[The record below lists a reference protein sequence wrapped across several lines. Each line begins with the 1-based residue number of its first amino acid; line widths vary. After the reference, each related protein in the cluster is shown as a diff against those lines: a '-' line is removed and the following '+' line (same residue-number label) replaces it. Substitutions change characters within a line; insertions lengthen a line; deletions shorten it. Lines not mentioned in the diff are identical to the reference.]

1 MMHYLNMNVSE
12 KICLFSTLKGN
23 FLYYDTLTILVLN
36 MGSFSKYVNDI
47 VSDDRLINT
56 DIIAFTDIQIISPD
70 STCKIG
76 KTLNF
81 FKINFNNDGNKY
93 SSLVYGCIN
102 NIAILDKFDASEVCF
117 FSF

>member
-1 MMHYLNMNVSE
+1 MHYLNMNVSE

-23 FLYYDTLTILVLN
+23 FLYYDALTILVLN
-36 MGSFSKYVNDI
+36 MGSFSKYVDDI
-47 VSDDRLINT
+47 VSDDRLVNT
-56 DIIAFTDIQIISPD
+56 DIMAFTNIQIISPD

-76 KTLNF
+76 KPLNF
-81 FKINFNNDGNKY
+81 FKINFNNDGNKH

-102 NIAILDKFDASEVCF
+102 NIAILDKFDASGVCF